1 MKDNALIIMALGL
14 ILSVGYI
21 AYYDSV
27 KEKTEVSVPISAD
40 EAMEILKANETARNF
55 IQENLVN
62 ESMRITRKALVW
74 NEESGA
80 FVWDI
85 ELMERA
91 CGCKVGSEAGLNVL
105 KARID
110 PVSGEIYNLTTRLGV
125 QEEVLERERCM
136 EGCHSK
142 MEPKLSLNVTENFT
156 G

>member
-62 ESMRITRKALVW
+62 TDFDFI
-74 NEESGA
+74 
-80 FVWDI
+80 I
-85 ELMERA
+85 
-91 CGCKVGSEAGLNVL
+91 
-105 KARID
+105 
-110 PVSGEIYNLTTRLGV
+110 
-125 QEEVLERERCM
+125 
-136 EGCHSK
+136 
-142 MEPKLSLNVTENFT
+142 
-156 G
+156 